1 MSIEKIRHGAEIS
14 SAKLNEIIEAINK
27 TNNEHQNIRDLGE
40 SIKNTVKEVYNTLEK
55 YSEQVGEHL
64 ESIPE
69 IKNLYADILLSRD
82 TVDWIDI
89 AEDETDVIAFIANA
103 LNTTNNNPSQM
114 AERLK
119 IIRGTQSQINTI
131 PRKDK
136 QILIAYDQDA
146 NNGLMFLDC
155 YDAVATKNYREN
167 NPSDPTHE
175 VIRRI
180 PISSSGDVTI
190 TGEEPELSFETK
202 ANGEEVLK
210 IQYKDKSFESQDL
223 RGPAGPIGK
232 EGAIGPKGEK
242 GDKGDKGDQGIPGAK
257 GQDGATTRLSIWF
270 SDYSTGM
277 NATENYNNHKYMGI
291 KTYLS
296 TDDYQ
301 TQLARPIKWFRIS
314 GDTLYPVYD
323 KNTGYL
329 TFTTDKPAESSFY
342 IKGDTGP
349 QGPTGEAPEINFR
362 KSDGTLITLTSESTD
377 GKFIYDA
384 SMFRGEQG
392 EKGDVGPRGPEGEKG
407 DTPVIKFKA
416 QHTDEA
422 FPSIEETTPL
432 GSEDVVWT
440 LNIPKGQDGLSIID
454 AKTLI
459 DGSVEVYLSRT
470 PNEENPTIDKTINLG
485 VLKGDK
491 GEKGESGTIEI
502 KGAVN
507 SIDDLPTTNIK
518 TGYAYVVTSKKD
530 EEDVSELYI
539 CVDINALTIDTMYKN
554 LGNIKGE
561 KGNPGDNGK
570 DGSTWILGTEI
581 TKSGEF
587 TLDAGYK
594 INDYYLN
601 INTGRI
607 FKIVFVDNTS
617 YRFVEVTDATKNLK
631 GPQGEKGETGETG
644 SAGRGISRI
653 EQTSHTEMSDTY
665 TIVYTDDTTH
675 SFVVNHGTDGKDGS
689 DGKDGAIIHSGTNIP
704 SETLGKIGDLFIDTV
719 EGHMFEKTGE
729 REWREYD
736 FVLKAKDGKDG
747 KDGIRGPQIN
757 TLQGTTTLPS
767 PNNFI
772 IGDLILVLQTSNLYQ
787 LTGTED
793 NRSWS
798 YIGNLNGFSIWQSSE
813 ETEESTTS
821 IPISSLPA
829 NSVPKVGDTIIA
841 NSEHSYMYTI
851 TGINSSTLS
860 VAFKNKLKGDKG
872 DQGIQG
878 EPGSY
883 FKASLITVTAADISL
898 ELSQGKYHVFT
909 NTAITNITL
918 TLGQVAEGTVGEY
931 TCEFTI
937 TTGNTVPTITLPDT
951 VKYANGWTYEDFEPG
966 YKYVIYIFN
975 DIAYVTYVE
984 V

>member
-1 MSIEKIRHGAEIS
+1 
-14 SAKLNEIIEAINK
+14 
-27 TNNEHQNIRDLGE
+27 
-40 SIKNTVKEVYNTLEK
+40 
-55 YSEQVGEHL
+55 
-64 ESIPE
+64 
-69 IKNLYADILLSRD
+69 
-82 TVDWIDI
+82 
-89 AEDETDVIAFIANA
+89 
-103 LNTTNNNPSQM
+103 
-114 AERLK
+114 
-119 IIRGTQSQINTI
+119 
-131 PRKDK
+131 
-136 QILIAYDQDA
+136 
-146 NNGLMFLDC
+146 
-155 YDAVATKNYREN
+155 
-167 NPSDPTHE
+167 
-175 VIRRI
+175 
-180 PISSSGDVTI
+180 
-190 TGEEPELSFETK
+190 
-202 ANGEEVLK
+202 
-210 IQYKDKSFESQDL
+210 
-223 RGPAGPIGK
+223 
-232 EGAIGPKGEK
+232 
-242 GDKGDKGDQGIPGAK
+242 
-257 GQDGATTRLSIWF
+257 
-270 SDYSTGM
+270 
-277 NATENYNNHKYMGI
+277 MGV

-314 GDTLYPVYD
+314 GDTLYPIYD
-323 KNTGYL
+323 RESGYL

-349 QGPTGEAPEINFR
+349 QGPEGKAPEIAFR
-362 KSDGTLITLTSESTD
+362 KSDGQLATLTSESVE
-377 GKFIYDA
+377 GKYIYDA
-384 SMFRGEQG
+384 SAFKGDTGDKGDTGPQG
-392 EKGDVGPRGPEGEKG
+392 EKGDTG

-422 FPSIEETTPL
+422 FPSIKDSTPL
-432 GSEDVVWT
+432 GSKDFIWT
-440 LNIPKGQDGLSIID
+440 LNIPRGQDGLSIID

-459 DGSVEVYLSRT
+459 DGSVEIYLSRT
-470 PNEENPTIDKTINLG
+470 PNEKNPTIDKTINLG

-491 GEKGESGTIEI
+491 GERGESGTIKI
-502 KGAVN
+502 QGAVN
-507 SIDDLPTTNIK
+507 SIEDLPTTAIE
-518 TGYAYVVTSKKD
+518 TGYAYVITSKKD
-530 EEDVSELYI
+530 GEDVSELYI
-539 CVDINALTIDTMYKN
+539 CVDVNALTIDTMYKN

-601 INTGRI
+601 TDTGRI

-631 GPQGEKGETGETG
+631 GPQGIQGIQGLPG
-644 SAGRGISRI
+644 NDGRGISRI
-653 EQTSHTEMSDTY
+653 EQTSHTEISDTY

-675 SFVVNHGTDGKDGS
+675 SFVVNHGTDGEDGE
-689 DGKDGAIIHSGTNIP
+689 DGKDGTVIHSGTNLP
-704 SETLGKIGDLFIDTV
+704 SETLGKIGDLFIDTI

-793 NRSWS
+793 NRNWS

-813 ETEESTTS
+813 ETDEHTTS
-821 IPISSLPA
+821 ISINSLPE
-829 NSVPKVGDTIIA
+829 NSVPKIGDTVIA

-872 DQGIQG
+872 DRGPEG
-878 EPGSY
+878 PAGSY
-883 FKASLITVTAADISL
+883 FKASLITLTDASISV
-898 ELSQGKYHVFT
+898 ELSQGMYHVFT
-909 NTAITNITL
+909 NTAITDITL
-918 TLGQVAEGTVGEY
+918 TLGKVAEGTVGEY

-937 TTGNTVPTITLPDT
+937 NYLNEVPTITLPNT
-951 VKYANGWTYEDFEPG
+951 VKYANGWAYEDFEPG

-975 DIAYVTYVE
+975 NVAYVTYVE